1 MNHIGEKELGLEEL
15 VDTLFNNPPKDPK
28 SFGISFVNK
37 DSNTDLKEVFE
48 NLLILF
54 TEGMKI
60 LYGNN
65 GTVNLDILTENDIN
79 NFNKYMNSIGLKLLV
94 DIRVLEEGIN
104 QDYSKFKYTN
114 INITS
119 RTKLNELKLPFLTQ
133 RRVYIISFDF
143 I

>member
-15 VDTLFNNPPKDPK
+15 IDTLFNNPPKEPK
-28 SFGISFVNK
+28 SFGIAFINK
-37 DSNTDLKEVFE
+37 DNITDLKEVFE

-65 GTVNLDILTENDIN
+65 GTVNLDTLTENDIN
-79 NFNKYMNSIGLKLLV
+79 SFNKYMNSIGLKLLV
-94 DIRVLEEGIN
+94 DIRILEEGIN
-104 QDYSKFKYTN
+104 QDYSKFKYSN

-133 RRVYIISFDF
+133 KKVYIISFDF

>member
-1 MNHIGEKELGLEEL
+1 MNHIGEKELDLDEL
-15 VDTLFNNPPKDPK
+15 IDTLFNNPPKEPK
-28 SFGISFVNK
+28 AFGISFVNK
-37 DSNTDLKEVFE
+37 DSMTDLKEVFE

-65 GTVNLDILTENDIN
+65 DKVNLDTLTENDIN